1 MGHCLHLMHI
11 TVKEVGALYAQQ
23 RSRLSRGGCLVHLPA
38 GTAMADDIGV
48 IRHLTQE
55 EIVHTPALC
64 PQAVCRGLCR
74 IMEQGKKLGAAAEVS
89 AAFQVDMAAVSPQMV
104 RGGIITALLLPAVAV
119 VQRRGLAR
127 LKTAVNG
134 IAVGV
139 KIRYHRSLLTEKR
152 F

>member
-1 MGHCLHLMHI
+1 MHI
-11 TVKEVGALYAQQ
+11 TVDEVGALYTQQ

-55 EIVHTPALC
+55 EIVHPPALC
-64 PQAVCRGLCR
+64 PQTVCRGLCR
-74 IMEQGKKLGAAAEVS
+74 IMEQGKKLGAAAELS
-89 AAFQVDMAAVSPQMV
+89 AAFQVDMAAVSPQMG

-127 LKTAVNG
+127 LKTTVNG
-134 IAVGV
+134 IAMGV
-139 KIRYHRSLLTEKR
+139 KIRYHHSLLTEKH